1 MAPSEGRGARELEQ
15 VRAANQLCLIHQDGV
30 ICAMSAPLAA
40 FLGYACGEDCVG
52 LTALSLVHVDDRPYI
67 AERILAIYETREPSR
82 PALQRLVRK
91 DGKAAFVEIYSVP
104 ITLNARVAAL
114 TIVKPRD

>member
-1 MAPSEGRGARELEQ
+1 MAPFEGRGARELQ
-15 VRAANQLCLIHQDGV
+15 RVRAANELCLIHQDGV
-30 ICAMSAPLAA
+30 IRAMSAPLAA
-40 FLGYACGEDCVG
+40 FLGYARGEECVG
-52 LTALSLVHVDDRPYI
+52 LSALDLVHDDDRPYI
-67 AERILAIYETREPSR
+67 AERIESIYETREPTR